1 MPQGTKEQ
9 QADRSSRA
17 STLCY
22 SKKERRKATGL
33 EEPFLAALGS
43 LRFGAHAFQT
53 HLALHARLGSPNE
66 PAQSECCHL
75 TCARR
80 AFCLSKQNHGY
91 TISITYQA
99 FRFLA
104 SHPCGAQPPI
114 QKRTHSILGSGHK
127 NPVPDIS
134 WAAGVLLA
142 IQGFKVFGY
151 PQKLLWVSPHCN
163 FPKEVDLFFLLSLR
177 AVSTLSHSNPWHSY
191 SFIPKNDYRISH
203 LTNFTFLTISRTSV
217 RNHCHLGNIKGCLV

>member
-1 MPQGTKEQ
+1 MYLWDAFNFEDASSPFTSSLMQILLSPQSCLNKELGQ
-9 QADRSSRA
+9 LQSRFSNRFTTAATEHSGNLFFLYLWGFYRGFLLRGVVISQVVSNSQDRSSRA

-134 WAAGVLLA
+134 
-142 IQGFKVFGY
+142 
-151 PQKLLWVSPHCN
+151 
-163 FPKEVDLFFLLSLR
+163 
-177 AVSTLSHSNPWHSY
+177 
-191 SFIPKNDYRISH
+191 
-203 LTNFTFLTISRTSV
+203 
-217 RNHCHLGNIKGCLV
+217 